1 MANVGRAAVGAAGGG
16 SGLSILSHIPEL
28 RRRVLFTL
36 GLLAV
41 YRLGVFVSTP
51 GIDVAK
57 LQAMFSTSK
66 GGNLLGLVNMFS
78 GGALENFSIFTLG
91 IAPYITVSIV
101 VQLLT
106 PTWPRLEQLKKEGP
120 EGRRKLTRITR
131 WGTVVLAL
139 CQGYMIALGLET
151 QGLVVEPGSVF
162 KLSTAVT
169 LTAGTAFIMWL
180 GEQISEKGIGNG
192 ISIIIFAGIVARM
205 PQVFF
210 STMALARHSLPAVTV
225 LGVVLFS
232 LATIVLIVFME
243 SSQRRIP
250 VQYPRRNV
258 GQQVVQAQTQYLPI
272 KLNLVG
278 VLPPI
283 FASSLLLLPTY
294 AIGFMQGDALNDVVS
309 KVTFGMLEGETVADL
324 LSNFSPGGILYEVV
338 FAGLIVFISYFLVTT
353 IFNPDEV
360 SEELKK
366 QGGFIPTVRPGKQT
380 AEYLYGVL
388 GRLTLWG
395 GLYIAVICVIPQML
409 YVRAGVREFAYVF
422 GGTAILI
429 VVGVTIDTVS
439 QIRSMIIAKSYEMYM
454 GKSAKS
460 RGGVGASMRR
470 RILRR

>member
-1 MANVGRAAVGAAGGG
+1 MAIVGRGTAPAMGSG
-16 SGLSILSHIPEL
+16 SGLSILNHIPEL

-51 GIDVAK
+51 GIDVAQ
-57 LQAMFSTSK
+57 LQAMFNTSK

-91 IAPYITVSIV
+91 IAPYITVSII

-106 PTWPRLEQLKKEGP
+106 PTWPRLEQMKKEGP
-120 EGRRKLTRITR
+120 EGRRKLTKITR

-139 CQGYMIALGLET
+139 CQGYMIAVGLES
-151 QGLVVEPGSVF
+151 QGLVVEPGFTF

-180 GEQISEKGIGNG
+180 GEQITEKGIGNG
-192 ISIIIFAGIVARM
+192 ISMIIFAGIVARM

-210 STMALARHSLPAVTV
+210 STIALARHSLPAVTV

-232 LATIVLIVFME
+232 LATIILIVYVE

-250 VQYPRRNV
+250 VQYPRRNA

-294 AIGFMQGDALNDVVS
+294 AFGFLQDDTISDIM
-309 KVTFGMLEGETVADL
+309 
-324 LSNFSPGGILYEVV
+324 SNFTPGGILYELI
-338 FAGLIVFISYFLVTT
+338 FASLIVFISYFLVTT

-395 GLYIAVICVIPQML
+395 GLYIATICVIPQML

-439 QIRSMIIAKSYEMYM
+439 QIRSMIIAKNYEMYM
-454 GKSAKS
+454 GKSVKT

>member
-1 MANVGRAAVGAAGGG
+1 MNTGVLG
-16 SGLSILSHIPEL
+16 ILGQIPEL
-28 RRRVLFTL
+28 RRRIFFTL

-57 LQAMFSTSK
+57 LQAMFTSSK
-66 GGNLLGLVNMFS
+66 GGSLLGLVNMFS

-91 IAPYITVSIV
+91 IAPYITVSII

-106 PTWPRLEQLKKEGP
+106 PTWPYLDQMKKEGP

-131 WGTVVLAL
+131 WVTVLLAL
-139 CQGYMIALGLET
+139 FQGYMIAIGLES
-151 QGLVVEPGSVF
+151 QGLVVEPGNAF
-162 KLSTAVT
+162 RLSTAIT

-180 GEQISEKGIGNG
+180 GEQITERGLGNG

-205 PQVFF
+205 PQVFV
-210 STMALARHSLPAVTV
+210 STMALARNSLPAMTV
-225 LGVVLFS
+225 LLVLLFS
-232 LATIVLIVFME
+232 VATIVAIVFVE
-243 SSQRRIP
+243 NAQRRVP
-250 VQYPRRNV
+250 VQYPKRAV
-258 GQQVVQAQTQYLPI
+258 GQQMAQTQTQYLPM
-272 KLNLVG
+272 KLNMVG

-294 AIGFMQGDALNDVVS
+294 AMGFIENDIVD
-309 KVTFGMLEGETVADL
+309 EI
-324 LSNFSPGGILYEVV
+324 LSFMVPGGLVYELI
-338 FAGLIVFISYFLVTT
+338 FAGLILFIAFFLVTT
-353 IFNPDEV
+353 VFNPDEV

-380 AEYLYGVL
+380 AEYLYGIL
-388 GRLTLWG
+388 SRLTFWG
-395 GLYIAVICVIPQML
+395 GLYIAAICVIPQLL
-409 YVRAGVREFAYVF
+409 YVKAGVKDFAYVF

-439 QIRSMIIAKSYEMYM
+439 QIRSMVIAKNYEMYM
-454 GKSAKS
+454 GKSIKT
-460 RGGVGASMRR
+460 RGGVGATMRR